1 VQQTLPLN
9 KTLANTIEVLQLM
22 FQIPHDE
29 EGKYVYTQFISFQ
42 SNNCLKTIA
51 LPLSGLVQSYNSIN
65 KYYVLLSYP
74 PQHHHHRINKLEK
87 KKEKTSWPAV
97 RVGLG
102 LVHAAMMRPCGG
114 LV

>member
-1 VQQTLPLN
+1 VQQLSQDNCASFEWIGT
-9 KTLANTIEVLQLM
+9 ELQL
-22 FQIPHDE
+22 
-29 EGKYVYTQFISFQ
+29 Y
-42 SNNCLKTIA
+42 
-51 LPLSGLVQSYNSIN
+51 IN
-65 KYYVLLSYP
+65 KYNVLLFYP